1 MALMATKELGYM
13 SRPMGIQRSISSVQL
28 IKTRSGKYLSS
39 SLSRYVKAFKQRLGL
54 SKLFSRR
61 LGSIKAATKIYGRDK
76 RGENN
81 RGLQIYN
88 QLQYE
93 LQNITYV

>member
-39 SLSRYVKAFKQRLGL
+39 SLVDDCQTVSLE
-54 SKLFSRR
+54 R

-93 LQNITYV
+93 LQNITCV